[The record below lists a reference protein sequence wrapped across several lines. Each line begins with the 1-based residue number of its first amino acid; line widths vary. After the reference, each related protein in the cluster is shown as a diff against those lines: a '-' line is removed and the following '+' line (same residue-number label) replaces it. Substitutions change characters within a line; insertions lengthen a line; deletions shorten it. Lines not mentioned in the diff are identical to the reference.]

1 MNEEYN
7 KKFDDLLSASVNGII
22 YDDKKN
28 KFRLDPS
35 NRSVTLLTPPGTAN
49 KEFKGDVLLEVIENL
64 TTYNI
69 PPEGLFELEAPK
81 QTLTGD
87 IASPQTLSEDIVGT
101 SMDSRTLMPSPPPP
115 PPQPIS
121 LEEEV
126 TPVQQ
131 PSDEPNVGLFQ
142 KAQDFVSERKTSE
155 RGQPADYSEVTDE
168 QVAQAQTRKDAM
180 ALGIVAAQLAS
191 TGLNNYDVSIK
202 RKLSGG
208 KLFQKRPPPAYIQL
222 LNQKIEDYLS
232 GKREG
237 LDKADLERANRALRS
252 TKKQIAEQQ
261 ERQQAAQAST
271 GGAQLSAAAQQM
283 AAEASAKALGQVAAD
298 LEISLTDAAME
309 RAAQEAA
316 EYEQAVAQVSAFEV
330 AERQEQQASYDA
342 IFGAAMKYAIG
353 MPLKI
358 APEATA

>member
-22 YDDKKN
+22 YDDKNN

-69 PPEGLFELEAPK
+69 PPEGLLELEAQSK
-81 QTLTGD
+81 QKLTG
-87 IASPQTLSEDIVGT
+87 DIVGT
-101 SMDSRTLMPSPPPP
+101 SMDSGTLLPKPLQQTPPP
-115 PPQPIS
+115 PPQPIL

-142 KAQDFVSERKTSE
+142 KAQDFVSERKSSE
-155 RGQPADYSEVTDE
+155 RGQPADYSEVTDK

-271 GGAQLSAAAQQM
+271 GGAQLSAAATQM

-358 APEATA
+358 APEASA

>member
-7 KKFDDLLSASVNGII
+7 KKFDDLLLASENGII
-22 YDDKKN
+22 YDDENN

-35 NRSVTLLTPPGTAN
+35 NRSVTWLTPPGTPN
-49 KEFKGDVLLEVIENL
+49 ETFKGDVLLEVVENL

-81 QTLTGD
+81 QTLSGD

-101 SMDSRTLMPSPPPP
+101 SMDSKTLMPSPPPP
-115 PPQPIS
+115 PIS
-121 LEEEV
+121 LEEGM

-271 GGAQLSAAAQQM
+271 GGAQLSAAATQM

-330 AERQEQQASYDA
+330 AERQQQQASYDA
-342 IFGAAMKYAIG
+342 VFGAAMKYAIG

-358 APEATA
+358 APTATA

>member
-1 MNEEYN
+1 MNNEYN
-7 KKFDDLLSASVNGII
+7 KNFDDLLEASENGII
-22 YDDKKN
+22 YDN
-28 KFRLDPS
+28 ANNQFRLDPNTRTVS
-35 NRSVTLLTPPGTAN
+35 LVTSPGTPN
-49 KEFKGDVLLEVIENL
+49 KEFKGEQLVRVVEKLAKYNVLDEDILK
-64 TTYNI
+64 
-69 PPEGLFELEAPK
+69 LEAQSK
-81 QTLTGD
+81 QKLTR
-87 IASPQTLSEDIVGT
+87 DIVGT
-101 SMDSRTLMPSPPPP
+101 SMDSKTLMPSPPPP

-271 GGAQLSAAAQQM
+271 GGAQLSAAATQM

-330 AERQEQQASYDA
+330 AERQQQQASYDA
-342 IFGAAMKYAIG
+342 VFGAAMKYAIG

-358 APEATA
+358 APTATA